1 MKQLSINYHSEFQS
15 HKCVVVKHKLVNL
28 KIVAAL
34 CTHNATKD
42 RTPSGH
48 FPRQRKKKITKLIH
62 DYFELRNT
70 GTLSAPISSKQ
81 TL

>member
-1 MKQLSINYHSEFQS
+1 M
-15 HKCVVVKHKLVNL
+15 CRVVKHKVVNL

-62 DYFELRNT
+62 DYLGTRFTHALSSNIEQTNPMNTFTDTTIRTELR
-70 GTLSAPISSKQ
+70 
-81 TL
+81 